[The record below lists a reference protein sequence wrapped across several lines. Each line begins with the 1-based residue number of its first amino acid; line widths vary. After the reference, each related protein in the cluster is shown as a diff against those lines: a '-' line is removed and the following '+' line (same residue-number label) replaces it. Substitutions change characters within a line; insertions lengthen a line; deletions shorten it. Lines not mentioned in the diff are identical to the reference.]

1 MFKTDQIIG
10 RDVSET
16 LYKVPDLAIIKEAAD
31 RLQKAFCKEFG
42 VEMRYGSFRFIYH
55 DGQLR
60 QVEDHP
66 KNRRLLLVSKR
77 QFANGGDVE

>member
-1 MFKTDQIIG
+1 MLKTDQING
-10 RDVSET
+10 RDVSEM
-16 LYKVPDLAIIKEAAD
+16 LSKVPDLAIIKEAVD

-42 VEMRYGSFRFIYH
+42 VEMRYGSFHFVYH

-66 KNRRLLLVSKR
+66 KNRRFLLVSKR
-77 QFANGGDVE
+77 QFANGGDVD